1 MTEGTSAPIM
11 IAKSSQSGPTERLLG
26 NAAYTNPAAIIAMIA
41 SQRGSLRPSNLV
53 LLVTPRSPLFT
64 LYVTDPPRSAYIA
77 LHSPWIRNTIPSIN
91 SLVYARARGAARSVS
106 YTHLRAHETPE
117 HLVCRLL

>member
-26 NAAYTNPAAIIAMIA
+26 NAAYTNPAAIIA

-77 LHSPWIRNTIPSIN
+77 AHSPWIRKTIPSIN
-91 SLVYARARGAARSVS
+91 SLVYARARGAARS
-106 YTHLRAHETPE
+106 
-117 HLVCRLL
+117 LVKG